1 VKITKRQLRRIVKE
15 ELLRE
20 RREASVSDIVHHEG
34 AIRQWVEKLLDDI
47 GSRRAIKVKEMD
59 DKRRR
64 RVVDQLVRAVS
75 TALISTLGSGS
86 SSAPF
91 GTSPSP
97 SPQPKYSRHGY

>member
-1 VKITKRQLRRIVKE
+1 MRITKRQLRRLIKE
-15 ELLRE
+15 ALLWE
-20 RREASVSDIVHHEG
+20 RREASASDIVRHED

-47 GSRRAIKVKEMD
+47 GNRRAIKVKAMD

-64 RVVDQLVRAVS
+64 RVIDQLVRVVS

-91 GTSPSP
+91 TTSPSP
-97 SPQPKYSRHGY
+97 SPQSKYSRLGG